1 MHKYN
6 VKREMDQEVVT
17 GVVSGLSPCPFGQGP
32 APQPS
37 PIACAVKCHW
47 YTNVTV
53 PEKGVIESGGD
64 LIF

>member
-1 MHKYN
+1 MCKYN
-6 VKREMDQEVVT
+6 VKREMDQEVMT
-17 GVVSGLSPCPFGQGP
+17 GVVTGLSLYPFSQGP

-37 PIACAVKCHW
+37 PISCAVKCHW

-53 PEKGVIESGGD
+53 PEKGVIGSGGD